1 MLVKEEGEN
10 KAAESPASDIL
21 PEGFQRK
28 ANRGRIESGL
38 KIKLRDLKILAAIQT
53 KMKSRFTAIDTFEYL
68 DSGVGFLT
76 VLDLS
81 KGLPKY
87 FDLALP

>member
-1 MLVKEEGEN
+1 MLVKEEGDN

-38 KIKLRDLKILAAIQT
+38 KVKLRDLKILASI
-53 KMKSRFTAIDTFEYL
+53 
-68 DSGVGFLT
+68 
-76 VLDLS
+76 
-81 KGLPKY
+81 
-87 FDLALP
+87 

>member
-1 MLVKEEGEN
+1 MLIMEEGDN
-10 KAAESPASDIL
+10 KAESPASEIL

-38 KIKLRDLKILAAIQT
+38 KVKLRDLKILASIQT
-53 KMKSRFTAIDTFEYL
+53 RMKSRFTVNDAFDNL
-68 DSGVGFLT
+68 DSGVGFLS

-81 KGLPKY
+81 KGLP
-87 FDLALP
+87 